1 MDKLPE
7 PEFGRDPHWPRLL
20 TGVEPLLNQ
29 GNSKSNTWFLGLSAV
44 SLLRYYREVTFYKKN
59 YLLTAGVTAGFLFAS
74 YNISRML
81 QEDPFVL
88 AANENNRREEEF
100 IKEYMRLYKSA
111 KEKGLLLPNN
121 LIV

>member
-1 MDKLPE
+1 
-7 PEFGRDPHWPRLL
+7 
-20 TGVEPLLNQ
+20 
-29 GNSKSNTWFLGLSAV
+29 
-44 SLLRYYREVTFYKKN
+44 
-59 YLLTAGVTAGFLFAS
+59 LTAGVTAGFLFAS

-100 IKEYMRLYKSA
+100 IKEYMRLYKSS
-111 KEKGLLLPNN
+111 KEKGLILPNN